1 MSITNI
7 NQIQK
12 YTENGL
18 DVFNVIGDGCEWN
31 EETAED
37 ATEEAYLQY
46 IEYCTQQM
54 ALAKEGLAKRRSL

>member
-54 ALAKEGLAKRRSL
+54 ALAKE

>member
-7 NQIQK
+7 NRIEK
-12 YTENGL
+12 YTDAGF

-37 ATEEAYLQY
+37 ATEYAYREY
-46 IEYCTQQM
+46 IEYCTQQI
-54 ALAKEGLAKRRSL
+54 ALAKEGLAKLR